1 MAADEYQLSPR
12 LLSIV
17 THKDL
22 ERLPKRLTPSMFPGN
37 YSRIVMRH
45 RRMVRPT
52 HPLVRLACR
61 SCGRQADY
69 PIYPMAVSREF
80 LAHPGSMNLGSLQM
94 MAYIRC
100 KGCNAAEQ
108 LDFPNRRMPFL
119 LQAQLIAAGAV
130 PAGADPEK
138 SPVNYGIYEM
148 FDGTRP
154 RSAIDAEA
162 HLLDLI
168 EAGTADVAFL
178 WDRLGNIYERGG
190 RADLAAVAFEQSI
203 QIDARQFESL
213 YSLGLLLTD
222 VGALDDG
229 GYLLRRALACAAGYR
244 RLAGPTQRAV
254 VVDVLTR
261 LAERNMPIWPTAD
274 EVSLS
279 GDGIWRGNPPIV
291 NLSADAGLE
300 QVADWILARH
310 PVLQRKIGRND
321 PCPCGS
327 GKKYKRCCGA

>member
-17 THKDL
+17 THTDL

-45 RRMVRPT
+45 RRMVRST
-52 HPLVRLACR
+52 HPLVRLVCR
-61 SCGRQADY
+61 VCGRQADY
-69 PIYPMAVSREF
+69 PIYPIAVSREF
-80 LAHPGSMNLGSLQM
+80 FALYDRMNLAALQV

-108 LDFPNRRMPFL
+108 LDFPNHRIPVL
-119 LQAQLIAAGAV
+119 LQAQLIAASVV
-130 PAGADPEK
+130 PADSVPEK
-138 SPVNYGIYEM
+138 SPINYGIYEM

-154 RSAIDAEA
+154 RSAIHAEE

-168 EAGTADVAFL
+168 ETGTGDVAFL

-190 RADLAAVAFEQSI
+190 RADLAAIAFEEAI
-203 QIDARQFESL
+203 RIDTRQFESL
-213 YSLGLLLTD
+213 YSLGMLLTD

-229 GYLLRRALACAAGYR
+229 GYLLRRAFACAAGYR
-244 RLAGPTQRAV
+244 RLDAPTQRAAV
-254 VVDVLTR
+254 AEALER
-261 LAERNMPIWPTAD
+261 LAGLHIPIWPTAD

-279 GDGIWRGNPPIV
+279 GDGVWRGSQPDV
-291 NLSADAGLE
+291 NLSTNAGLE
-300 QVADWILARH
+300 QAADWILASH
-310 PVLQRKIGRND
+310 PVLQRKVGRNN